1 MICPHEIREAI
12 GGSGKTVTENE
23 LLGARESEI
32 SEQERK
38 KEEKLIFD
46 EQPIS
51 DRHCAGNLH
60 VTLLHLLKN
69 S

>member
-1 MICPHEIREAI
+1 MICLHEIREAI
-12 GGSGKTVTENE
+12 CGSGKTVTEND
-23 LLGARESEI
+23 LLGARDSEI

-51 DRHCAGNLH
+51 DSSVLGICMLSYF
-60 VTLLHLLKN
+60 TF
-69 S
+69 